1 MTSRT
6 TRRTAAL
13 AAVLAALAA
22 PAAASA
28 QDQPL
33 PDADQVT
40 QQQLEMQRT
49 GVYPAPPALGS
60 LPRTTGLGD
69 AVMGRRVKSK
79 VKGKHVRRIRIPAG
93 LPAAG
98 KPHARAALFGS
109 NGDFDGKK
117 LTIMRYIAYYYSYMV
132 PRAGGRY
139 VAPSMY
145 EITGPTGHLPSCAGP
160 LNNGQFCWNSNTMG
174 WNRAWSLGQW
184 AVGDNAWATPM
195 AHEFG
200 HGAQNWLGFGFRGQF
215 QYELYRE
222 GFADCMAGAWYQWM
236 VASRY
241 ADNVGIGDGA
251 EFQSF
256 FRNWSDRTTA
266 ADHSGHGDY
275 SFRYGAAIYGYNT
288 GFAGCQRWGGS
299 IAAGGAA

>member
-1 MTSRT
+1 MSSSR
-6 TRRTAAL
+6 TRRTAVLSAL
-13 AAVLAALAA
+13 AIALAA

-28 QDQPL
+28 QDQAL

-40 QQQLEMQRT
+40 AQQLQMQQT

-60 LPRTTGLGD
+60 LPRSTSLGD
-69 AVMGRRVKSK
+69 TARRARTKSKARHARRVRL
-79 VKGKHVRRIRIPAG
+79 GKG
-93 LPAAG
+93 LPA
-98 KPHARAALFGS
+98 PTARAALFGTT
-109 NGDFDGKK
+109 GAFDSKK

-139 VAPSMY
+139 AEPAMY
-145 EITGPTGHLPSCAGP
+145 EITGASGHLPSCAGP
-160 LNNGQFCWNSNTMG
+160 LNNGQFCWTSNTMG

-184 AVGDNAWATPM
+184 AVGDAAWATPM

-200 HGAQNWLGFGFRGQF
+200 HGAQVWLGFAHRGQF
-215 QYELYRE
+215 QSTLYSE

-256 FRNWSDRTTA
+256 FRNWSDRVTTA
-266 ADHSGHGDY
+266 SGHGDY
-275 SFRYGAAIYGYNT
+275 TWRYGAALYGYKT
-288 GFAGCQRWGGS
+288 GFAGCQRWGAS
-299 IAAGGAA
+299 IAAGTAA